1 MSVTCAECAGF
12 PCDNGAHLRTD
23 KACDLFKPH
32 GFHKVIEDKNGASA
46 GVINFTKVDDG
57 IECRIQYV
65 VKGKGYLTTD
75 PIFFERLSN
84 DIKDQIHKTVCDY
97 CTVISPDYVGLDL
110 EEIYKE
116 LQGLHWYPKT
126 WRHIKRPDEATEQTQ
141 DNHNQLD
148 EMDIQE
154 EFQKAA
160 QAEAMEIL
168 KNGNPTKYM
177 LDVIQDI
184 HIGDNRAAEGLIL
197 AVSSQSCLNTQGI
210 QIKMSG
216 ESGGGKSHLCKSVTH
231 CIRDKHI
238 VESSLSAKA
247 AYYANLKPGNIIYT
261 DDTDVSEDM
270 ETVIKRATTNYQEYT
285 QHTTVK
291 DGKSMTLSI
300 PPRILWLITSVE
312 DNVSDQLLNRQL
324 IFNVDESQEQKNN
337 IFEMQKKEAL
347 KGDIMTNTVTHEV
360 LTCRFMWDVIK
371 DKMFKVKIPFAEDI
385 DIVDKSNT
393 RNFPMFLDMVKA
405 YAILNH
411 MKRDTDEEGYLL
423 ATKDDFYAA
432 KSLFESQ
439 TESVTT
445 KLNDKERRII
455 QAIGQAGK
463 TGIDTNGIASA
474 TGISYQNIRIA
485 LRGRTGKPGG
495 LLEKVKKLRVSEET
509 ESEGERDECSIS
521 TITKKKEVYTLENF
535 NGWDIFDSGFVFLKS
550 ERANV

>member
-1 MSVTCAECAGF
+1 MSITCAECAGF

-23 KACDLFKPH
+23 QACDLFKPH
-32 GFHKVIEDKNGASA
+32 EFHKIIEDKNGASA

-57 IECRIQYV
+57 VECRIQYV
-65 VKGKGYLTTD
+65 VKGKGYLTTA

-84 DIKDQIHKTVCDY
+84 DIKDQIHKTVCTY
-97 CTVISPDYVGLDL
+97 CAVISPDYVGLDL

-126 WRHIKRPDEATEQTQ
+126 WKHTTRTLDNTAQENESDVQIDETEIPAELKQAAQDEAMQILE
-141 DNHNQLD
+141 NGNSVKY
-148 EMDIQE
+148 M
-154 EFQKAA
+154 QKAL
-160 QAEAMEIL
+160 E
-168 KNGNPTKYM
+168 N
-177 LDVIQDI
+177 I
-184 HIGDNRAAEGLIL
+184 HTGDNRAAEGLLL
-197 AVSSQSCLNTQGI
+197 AVASQSCLNTQGI

-231 CIRDKHI
+231 LIRDKHI

-247 AYYANLKPGNIIYT
+247 AYYAPLKPGTIIFS
-261 DDTDVSEDM
+261 DDTEISEDM

-285 QHTTVK
+285 LHTTVR
-291 DGKSMTLSI
+291 DGRSMTLKI
-300 PPRILWLITSVE
+300 PPRILWMITSVE

-347 KGDIMTNTVTHEV
+347 KGDIMTNTVTHDV

-371 DKMFKVKIPFAEDI
+371 GKMFKVKIPFAEDI

-411 MKRDTDEEGYLL
+411 LKRETDEEGYLL
-423 ATKDDFYAA
+423 ASKEDFYAA
-432 KSLFESQ
+432 KNLFESQ

-474 TGISYQNIRIA
+474 TGISYQNVRIS

-509 ESEGERDECSIS
+509 ESEGDRDECSIS

-535 NGWDIFDSGFVFLKS
+535 NGWDIFDSGFVYLKS
-550 ERANV
+550 EMVNV